1 MKVKEI
7 GNRRK
12 SRKRSSRY
20 IQRMEPERVGASGSD
35 RRIWAGQN
43 DLKITLYQKS
53 GDNRKR
59 TKKTEQQLKR
69 ILDYMLS
76 DREYKTNEI
85 AGIVGVKES
94 RARVLLAELVSA
106 GEIEATG
113 KNKGR
118 RYKRR

>member
-1 MKVKEI
+1 
-7 GNRRK
+7 
-12 SRKRSSRY
+12 
-20 IQRMEPERVGASGSD
+20 MEPARVGASGSD

-43 DLKITLYQKS
+43 DLKIILYQKS

-85 AGIVGVKES
+85 T
-94 RARVLLAELVSA
+94 

>member
-1 MKVKEI
+1 
-7 GNRRK
+7 
-12 SRKRSSRY
+12 
-20 IQRMEPERVGASGSD
+20 MEPERVGASGSD
-35 RRIWAGQN
+35 RRIWVGQN

-94 RARVLLAELVSA
+94 RATVLLAELVSA